1 VKEHFRY
8 KSLSLIVV
16 LVFAVA
22 WMLFPNWFKPTPAH
36 AVTRVLIGPDNQKRW
51 RGLGDNRIQ
60 EGEEKDVI
68 VQRGHLRLSIHGKGT
83 LKFDPPFKR
92 DPSCGFPNSG
102 YVKVLSHTA
111 EKYELE
117 GHALARVNYECQGV
131 KRAE

>member
-1 VKEHFRY
+1 MTNKRIAV
-8 KSLSLIVV
+8 LIVLLSV
-16 LVFAVA
+16 GIA
-22 WMLFPNWFKPTPAH
+22 WLLFPGWFKPTPAH
-36 AVTRVLIGPDNQKRW
+36 AVTRRVLIVPDNQRRW
-51 RGLGDNRIQ
+51 RTMGDSRIQ
-60 EGEEKDVI
+60 SGEEMDV
-68 VQRGHLRLSIHGKGT
+68 VVERGHLRLSIHGKAT

-131 KRAE
+131 KRGE